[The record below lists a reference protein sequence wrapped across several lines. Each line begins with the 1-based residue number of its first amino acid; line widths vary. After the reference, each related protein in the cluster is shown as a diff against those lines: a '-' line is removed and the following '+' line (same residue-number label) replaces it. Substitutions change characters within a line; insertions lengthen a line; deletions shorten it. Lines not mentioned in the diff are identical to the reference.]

1 MPLLMSSLGIHPLV
15 YRFVRYCLNRAYLDL
30 DDSKLSAD
38 ERYSLETILAI
49 IRQAE
54 DDWSTVDDVTKFIS
68 EELPKIYRQALER
81 LPDKI
86 VDELFEK
93 VLNNCKDLDEV
104 RTNPKLLNAIDSIFN
119 KLKEVKKRFIEESKT
134 RIYEPSA

>member
-1 MPLLMSSLGIHPLV
+1 MSSLGIHPLV

>member
-1 MPLLMSSLGIHPLV
+1 LPLLMSSLGIHPLV